1 MDACRCLG
9 ASQSQHRLTHYIRTI
24 ITPHQARMDN
34 YYYMYYQHHKISVVT
49 ANSLLR
55 NVSAI
60 IMPSPKLFT
69 FV

>member
-34 YYYMYYQHHKISVVT
+34 YYYYQRLKISVVT
-49 ANSLLR
+49 PNSLLWD
-55 NVSAI
+55 VSTI
-60 IMPSPKLFT
+60 ILPSPKLFT
-69 FV
+69 